1 MEMEHQIQLQDQMY
15 LTLVAE
21 VLVQIEVIRVLVR
34 ELEELVVAEP
44 ALVEPQVK

>member
-1 MEMEHQIQLQDQMY
+1 
-15 LTLVAE
+15 VAE

-34 ELEELVVAEP
+34 ELEELVAAEP